1 MFVRAIE
8 MLTAGIES
16 SAAVDG
22 GGFSLDSS
30 LRNSRSNESFRAVSS
45 TRFSARTYGRLRAC
59 TQTDRY
65 TETDRHRETDKQSDS
80 KTIRQRERQTDT
92 ERQTESKTDRYRHR
106 ESDRQSDR
114 QIQRDMHIDTWTD

>member
-59 TQTDRY
+59 TDRQIHRDRQ
-65 TETDRHRETDKQSDS
+65 TDRHRETDKQSDS

-92 ERQTESKTDRYRHR
+92 ERQTESKTDGYRHR
-106 ESDRQSDR
+106 ESDR

>member
-59 TQTDRY
+59 TDRQIHRDRQ
-65 TETDRHRETDKQSDS
+65 TDRHRETDKQSDS

-106 ESDRQSDR
+106 ESDRQ
-114 QIQRDMHIDTWTD
+114 IQRDMHIDTWTD

>member
-45 TRFSARTYGRLRAC
+45 MRFSARTYGRLRAC
-59 TQTDRY
+59 TDRQIHRDRQ
-65 TETDRHRETDKQSDS
+65 TDRHRETDKQSDS

-92 ERQTESKTDRYRHR
+92 ERLTESKTDRYRHR
-106 ESDRQSDR
+106 ESDRQ
-114 QIQRDMHIDTWTD
+114 IQRDMHIDTWTD